1 MPTFLSHVGGWRE
14 AVLEIAQKA
23 EDSSRFRE
31 EAAVTL
37 ACKGAVKAGDYLDIR
52 VMQNLVA
59 QLARTEN
66 PLRAPRTPDNHS
78 ARAGRTLAQIWE
90 GMTMD
95 TAAKKPLLVIVGP
108 TAVEDLAVPAFS

>member
-1 MPTFLSHVGGWRE
+1 MPTFLSRVGGWRE

-66 PLRAPRTPDNHS
+66 PFTCPHGRPIIIRLEQAELLRRFG
-78 ARAGRTLAQIWE
+78 RA
-90 GMTMD
+90 
-95 TAAKKPLLVIVGP
+95 
-108 TAVEDLAVPAFS
+108 

>member
-1 MPTFLSHVGGWRE
+1 M
-14 AVLEIAQKA
+14 EIAQKA

-66 PLRAPRTPDNHS
+66 PFTCPHGRPIIIRLEQAELLRRFG
-78 ARAGRTLAQIWE
+78 RA
-90 GMTMD
+90 
-95 TAAKKPLLVIVGP
+95 
-108 TAVEDLAVPAFS
+108 